1 MWLVPTGS
9 ALPLSG
15 SNPSSLTRVLLEK
28 KQTYFFEG
36 CFKVHV
42 LLDMYILYS
51 VQYMMLLCRNHN
63 GNSSALMQKILE
75 EGNSLVMHTTKN
87 IHSADCRVVN
97 QYQYKKLCNEKS
109 TILEKTIFCLKKLQ
123 KAKFYLKP
131 SFTLFCFANN
141 FFAVIGKTEQI

>member
-28 KQTYFFEG
+28 KQTCSTRY
-36 CFKVHV
+36 VHTV
-42 LLDMYILYS
+42 LYS
-51 VQYMMLLCRNHN
+51 VQYMMLLCRNLN
-63 GNSSALMQKILE
+63 GNSSALMQKFLE

-141 FFAVIGKTEQI
+141 FFVVIGKTEQI

>member
-28 KQTYFFEG
+28 KQTCSTRY
-36 CFKVHV
+36 VHTV
-42 LLDMYILYS
+42 LYS
-51 VQYMMLLCRNHN
+51 VQYMMLLCRNLN
-63 GNSSALMQKILE
+63 GNSSALMQTFLE